1 MFVGNDA
8 GKVKPHGFYQA
19 CKVCGKNSTS
29 CEEKDV
35 DGTTVIEIALDPKD
49 DMKARYVARNLIIE
63 QFLIPTYQYRRGS
76 LGVSNDG
83 SKEIKQPTSDSK
95 IALSKISV
103 CFIKKLGASQRLVC
117 EYHYWDHKHLS
128 V

>member
-1 MFVGNDA
+1 MFCSYTPFNDISILSQLFGYQNPITLHVFVGTDA

-49 DMKARYVARNLIIE
+49 DMKARYV
-63 QFLIPTYQYRRGS
+63 F
-76 LGVSNDG
+76 
-83 SKEIKQPTSDSK
+83 
-95 IALSKISV
+95 
-103 CFIKKLGASQRLVC
+103 
-117 EYHYWDHKHLS
+117 
-128 V
+128 